1 MPIRAIHLLSKTV
14 SLLIL
19 LLILCTSALAQH
31 KHYTELKIGVLS
43 KSGDEIALQRW
54 GATAEYLNKTI
65 QDYHFSIKPISFDHI
80 EQAIQQHEI
89 DFLLTNSGMFV
100 DLTFRYKLN
109 AIATLKRKIL
119 GKAYTEFGSVVFT
132 KRDNESVTQLTEII
146 GKKVAAV
153 NEQSLG
159 GWIAALREFDNNDLS
174 VDDFASLEFLGTHEA
189 VVNAITNNQFD
200 VGIVRTDTLERMAA
214 ERKIELNNYRV
225 LRLPYNGDYA
235 SPTNEFPLLHTSR
248 LYPEWPFAAM
258 PQVSE
263 LLAEQVS
270 SALLIMRETDE
281 AAIQARIMGWT
292 IPKNYREVDYAYSQ
306 LKIGFYKNLTDYSII
321 DVIIRYW
328 KYFLIAFLT
337 FTSMVTTTLYII
349 SLNRK
354 LKDSREKL
362 RLQATHDALTGLPN
376 RVLFFE
382 LANKYL
388 KIAGREQHDSMIL
401 FLDLDKFKQVNDTYG
416 HDAGDELLK
425 DTANRIAN
433 CLRDTDLVARIG
445 GDEFLVMLANVSS
458 MDHFKTIMQRII
470 STASMPFVSP
480 AGDTLQIGCSI
491 GASHYPR
498 QGEHLT
504 ELIKK
509 ADLAL
514 YQAKNNGRGNFVI
527 YSEEQPA

>member
-1 MPIRAIHLLSKTV
+1 MA
-14 SLLIL
+14 
-19 LLILCTSALAQH
+19 
-31 KHYTELKIGVLS
+31 
-43 KSGDEIALQRW
+43 RW
-54 GATAEYLNKTI
+54 GATAEYLNQQI
-65 QDYHFSIKPISFDHI
+65 PDFHFSIVPISFEQI
-80 EQAIQQHEI
+80 EPSIEQHEI

-100 DLTFRYKLN
+100 DLTFRFKLT

-119 GKAYTEFGSVVFT
+119 GQAYTEFGAVVFAR
-132 KRDNESVTQLTEII
+132 RDNLSITQFSDIPN
-146 GKKVAAV
+146 KKVVAV

-159 GWIAALREFDNNDLS
+159 GWIAALREFDDNNIS
-174 VDDFASLEFLGTHEA
+174 VEEFESLTFVGTHEA
-189 VVNAITNNQFD
+189 VVNAVKNKAYD
-200 VGIVRTDTLERMAA
+200 VGIVRTDTLERMASNG
-214 ERKIELNNYRV
+214 KIQLKEFRTLI
-225 LRLPYNGDYA
+225 LPYNAEHIDLQSSDY
-235 SPTNEFPLLHTSR
+235 PLLHTSR

-263 LLAEQVS
+263 ILAEKVS
-270 SALLIMRETDE
+270 SALLVMQSSDQ
-281 AAIQARIMGWT
+281 AAIQAQIMGWT

-306 LKIGFYKNLTDYSII
+306 LKIGFYKNLADYSII
-321 DVIIRYW
+321 DVISRYW

-354 LKDSREKL
+354 LKESREKL

-388 KIAGREQHDSMIL
+388 KIAGREQQNSMIL
-401 FLDLDKFKQVNDTYG
+401 FLDLDKFKQINDTYG

-425 DTANRIAN
+425 DTSNRIAN

-445 GDEFLVMLANVSS
+445 GDEFLVMLANVNS
-458 MDHFKTIMQRII
+458 MDNFQTIMQRII
-470 STASMPFVSP
+470 SATSMPFVSP

-514 YQAKNNGRGNFVI
+514 YQAKNNGRGNYVVFTD
-527 YSEEQPA
+527 EQVA